1 MSKDKTFAK
10 GIYFKRRES
19 APDFVI
25 GNLACKVDETI
36 EFLNQHKGGDG
47 WVNLNILKSQA
58 GKPYIELD
66 TWQPTGERKEATV
79 DNGSDLP
86 F

>member
-25 GNLACKVDETI
+25 GNLSCKADEFT
-36 EFLNQHKGGDG
+36 EFLNEHKDEDG
-47 WVNLNILKSQA
+47 WVNFNILKSQA
-58 GKPYIELD
+58 GKPYIEKD
-66 TWQPTGERKEATV
+66 NWQPTGSKKEATV